1 MKEDEKGQFDGYF
14 GSRFRRYQVD
24 EGLVYKIDKT
34 VSDFLAQN
42 MAVSNWNSL
51 VEVSETIVTYP
62 INVLI
67 VRGGRS
73 SLRTK

>member
-1 MKEDEKGQFDGYF
+1 M
-14 GSRFRRYQVD
+14 
-24 EGLVYKIDKT
+24 YKIDKT

-67 VRGGRS
+67 DRGGRS